1 MTRNLPR
8 IGGALLVAWVALAG
22 AAMLLVA
29 EWDDP
34 PAGGA
39 PEGWDNAV
47 RILRP
52 DDPRVSPGD
61 TGADVFFK
69 KLLERLFEVV
79 PVQFHLDAR
88 RLWGYVPPGG
98 VPDEDAGTVE

>member
-1 MTRNLPR
+1 
-8 IGGALLVAWVALAG
+8 
-22 AAMLLVA
+22 MLLVA
-29 EWDDP
+29 EWEDP
-34 PAGGA
+34 PPGGA
-39 PEGWDNAV
+39 PEGWDAAV

-61 TGADVFFK
+61 TGADMFFK